1 MRRQSLLTNRV
12 ILGMLIFFIAVAFW
26 VFRVRQQYQPL
37 YKEGVADYQQG
48 QYTDALDKFTRAYG
62 ISPNA
67 QDVILMMG
75 WTNLKLRRFV
85 EAGYY
90 FNRALAI
97 DSRNE
102 EARLGA
108 GFVALETGQGTLD
121 VRVLDELRRRR
132 PNDPSVKLLVAGAL
146 VRLGRDM
153 EASVLFKEL
162 RDDKDYGTAAQ
173 AALDDMFGL
182 AGSTD
187 PIPTQLAAL
196 SKPAQTQ
203 IPFRASEGAIWRQAG
218 SSWEKFYVTG
228 VNLGPVAPGF
238 YPGHQPDRYDTYAD
252 WLRLARQAN
261 ANTVRAYGL
270 MHPAFYRAFRHQR
283 SEGGKLTLYQQIPI
297 DVPAGNDLYD
307 PKYMDSTKA
316 QIRYVVD
323 ALHGRGEVPP
333 SPGKNSGVYDGD
345 ISAYV
350 SGILFGREFDP
361 VVTTQTNLS
370 NPSKKS
376 YDGKYVSVANA
387 IPTQVWVAEMLD
399 YLVGYETETYN
410 TQHPVAMVNWPRT
423 DGLYHPTES
432 GRTNAAG
439 LDEAKFRVEPAFHA
453 GLFASYQIYLHYPE
467 FFALDS
473 TYANGRDSQGIN
485 PMNPYLRE
493 LRAHIPYPLV
503 VTEYGISNSM
513 GVLDYMPG
521 DWSHGGHNEDQQAQL
536 LSRLTHTIRDAGCA
550 GGVVFEL
557 LDEWY
562 PSDRIFYDF
571 ENPHDRSTYWLNV
584 LDPRKRYGLAG
595 YRTSKW
601 RLFTGGAAGWQSAQT
616 LYSGS
621 GAIRSV
627 RAAAD
632 EAFLYLRL
640 EAPCPDCGARPGP
653 RPAAETTSYVI
664 ALNTAPTILGVE
676 KLPFGGVRFTGGANF
691 LIRVGDSSASGLTIA
706 ANYSPYEVAEDG
718 KLAQRASFTPKI
730 EDSGAF
736 EDLVFPLHPKRA
748 GRGVNL
754 PEQRYDASAMPYGT
768 TDSSSTDFDTLAQWY
783 YDAKEKAILVRIP
796 WGKLLVTDPSSPRVF
811 FGIDD
816 AGALRSIPTSG
827 VSVGV
832 FAVKGPAGGDFSTL
846 SVTESLPAASGGSTG
861 QAQRITWS
869 KWDAVHPDTYLKRS
883 YNAVQKDFADLNRP

>member
-12 ILGMLIFFIAVAFW
+12 ILGMLAFFIAVAFW
-26 VFRVRQQYQPL
+26 QFRISKQYQPF
-37 YKEGVADYQQG
+37 YKEGVVDYQKG
-48 QYTDALDKFTRAYG
+48 QYTDALDKFTQAYN
-62 ISPNA
+62 IKPNA
-67 QDVILMMG
+67 LDVILMMG
-75 WTNLKLRRFV
+75 WTNLKLRRFE

-97 DSRNE
+97 DPKTE

-108 GFVALETGQGTLD
+108 GFVALETGRGTLD
-121 VRVLDELRRRR
+121 LRVLTDLLQRRR
-132 PNDPSVKLLVAGAL
+132 NDPSVKLLVAGAL

-173 AALDDMFGL
+173 AALDEMFGL
-182 AGSTD
+182 LGSTD
-187 PIPTQLAAL
+187 PVPSQLATL

-203 IPFRASEGAIWRQAG
+203 VAFRASEGAIWRQAG
-218 SSWEKFYVTG
+218 GAWEKFYITG

-238 YPGHQPDRYDTYAD
+238 YPAGPPNRYDTYAN

-283 SEGGKLTLYQQIPI
+283 NEGGKLSLYQEISV
-297 DVPAGNDLYD
+297 DVPSGNDLYD
-307 PKYMDSTKA
+307 PKFIEDTKA
-316 QIRYVVD
+316 QVRYVVD

-333 SPGKNSGVYDGD
+333 RLGKNSGVYDGD

-361 VVTTQTNLS
+361 VITTQTNLS

-376 YDGKYVSVANA
+376 YDGKYVSAVDAT
-387 IPTQVWVAEMLD
+387 PTQVWVAEMLD
-399 YLVGYETETYN
+399 FLVGYETDTYN
-410 TQHPVAMVNWPRT
+410 AQHPVAMINWPRT
-423 DGLYHPTES
+423 DGLFHPTES
-432 GRTNAAG
+432 GRTNASG
-439 LDEAKFRVEPAFHA
+439 LDESKFRVQPAFRA
-453 GLFASYQIYLHYPE
+453 GLFASYHIFLDYPE

-485 PMNPYLRE
+485 PMAAYLRE

-503 VTEYGISNSM
+503 VTEYGVSNSM
-513 GVLDYMPG
+513 GILDYLPNN
-521 DWSHGGHNEDQQAQL
+521 WNHGGHNEDEQAQI
-536 LSRLTHTIRDAGCA
+536 LSRFTHTIHDAGCA

-562 PSDRIFYDF
+562 NSDRIFFDYAS
-571 ENPHDRSTYWLNV
+571 PHERATLWLNV

-621 GAIRSV
+621 GAVRSV

-640 EAPCPDCGARPGP
+640 EAPCPDCGASPGP
-653 RPAAETTSYVI
+653 RPPAETTSYVI
-664 ALNTAPTILGVE
+664 ALNTAPSIVGLE
-676 KLPFGGVRFTGGANF
+676 KLPFGGLRLSEGAGF
-691 LIRVGDSSASGLTIA
+691 LIRVGDPASSRLLVADA
-706 ANYSPYEVAEDG
+706 YNPYETTADG
-718 KLAQRASFTPKI
+718 KLVSRTSFSPKMQ
-730 EDSGAF
+730 DSGAF
-736 EDLVFPLHPKRA
+736 QDLVFPLHPKRA

-768 TDSSSTDFDTLAQWY
+768 TDSSSTDFDSLAQWY
-783 YDAKEKAILVRIP
+783 YDAREKAILVRIP
-796 WGKLLVTDPSSPRVF
+796 WGKLLVTDPSSLHVF
-811 FGIDD
+811 FGFDD
-816 AGALRSIPTSG
+816 AGVLRSVPSSG
-827 VSVGV
+827 VAVGV
-832 FAVKGPAGGDFSTL
+832 FAVKGPGGGDFSTL
-846 SVTESLPAASGGSTG
+846 SVTESFPAASGGTIG
-861 QAQRITWS
+861 RAERIAWS

-883 YNAVQKDFADLNRP
+883 YNEVQKDFADLNRP